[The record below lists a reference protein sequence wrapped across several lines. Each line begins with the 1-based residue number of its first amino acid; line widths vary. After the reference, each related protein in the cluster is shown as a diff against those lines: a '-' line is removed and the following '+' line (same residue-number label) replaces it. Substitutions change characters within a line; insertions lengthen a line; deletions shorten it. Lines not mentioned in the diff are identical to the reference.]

1 MERSAK
7 LERSTRE
14 TTISISLA
22 IDGSRNADIA
32 CDEKFLEHMLR
43 TLFRYAS
50 FDAKVAAKGD
60 DVHHLVE
67 DVAITLGKALRQAM
81 GDVPIERMASALVP
95 MDDAL
100 VEVALDLV
108 DRPYADI
115 ECPNALYH
123 HFLRS
128 LAMSSGMTLHTA
140 VRRGF
145 DEHHIVEAE
154 FKALGLALR
163 RALVRRQAELS
174 TKDPEQLRGG

>member
-1 MERSAK
+1 MELRHMERSAK

-22 IDGSRNADIA
+22 IDGSGNADIA

-100 VEVALDLV
+100 VEAVCAEVDQVWPANYNCPGQLVISGAAAGVARAGEL
-108 DRPYADI
+108 
-115 ECPNALYH
+115 
-123 HFLRS
+123 
-128 LAMSSGMTLHTA
+128 
-140 VRRGF
+140 
-145 DEHHIVEAE
+145 
-154 FKALGLALR
+154 
-163 RALVRRQAELS
+163 ALVRGAKRVVPLRVSGAFHSPFMAEAA
-174 TKDPEQLRGG
+174 